1 MPLAAGRCDRAAE
14 IERTGVMKQTEQKQ
28 EPCDPAD
35 PWARAA
41 REMLLRSEIGFW
53 REMLAESGD
62 ALPAESLERMRQ
74 ALALA
79 EGRLLQLIT
88 GETCRDGSRT
98 GPLGPSPA
106 GRGSIH

>member
-1 MPLAAGRCDRAAE
+1 
-14 IERTGVMKQTEQKQ
+14 MKQTEQKQ
-28 EPCDPAD
+28 GPGDLAD

-53 REMLAESGD
+53 REMLAESGE

-79 EGRLLQLIT
+79 ERRLLQLAT
-88 GETCRDGSRT
+88 GESCRDGSRT
-98 GPLGPSPA
+98 GPPGTSPS
-106 GRGSIH
+106 GGGSIH